1 MLGIKN
7 NLMADVSAR
16 HLGRSY
22 DALTL
27 SVERLS
33 SGLRI
38 NSAKD
43 DAAGM
48 AVRELIRADIAALRQ
63 GSRNAA
69 DAVSML
75 QSAEGGLGVMDDVLV
90 RMRELAE
97 QASTGSYSSDQRAI
111 MQQEFDELA
120 GEITRIANST
130 DFNGNNLL
138 TADTADAV
146 EISLGN
152 GLAANQ
158 TISIDKH
165 NVTAAGL
172 GIGGLKETFTG
183 RQVDATADS
192 YITNA
197 NNAARTLIFTFDTGG
212 ANGGAQTLSLTFAQN
227 TTKTLATMVTEINAL
242 SRGAVAGWD
251 AASADYNASTGTYAL
266 KLEYHES
273 GQQADTTIT
282 GHVDLTWHA
291 DAGNTNAVA
300 TADFQTRDGTGTAL
314 SIEDLASVQ
323 TSITAIDAAIN
334 EKDQY
339 RAHLGYM
346 MNRLQSASSVIDVQ
360 AENLLTA
367 ESRIADVDVAIE
379 MAQMT
384 RNQVLAQAG
393 VAMLSQANQMPQM
406 AVKLLG

>member
-7 NLMADVSAR
+7 NLMADVAAR
-16 HLGRSY
+16 HLGTSY
-22 DALTL
+22 DALAT

-97 QASTGSYSSDQRAI
+97 QSATGSYSSDQREI

-120 GEITRIANST
+120 AEITRIANST

-146 EISLGN
+146 EISLGS
-152 GLAANQ
+152 GLASGQ
-158 TISIDKH
+158 TIQIDKH
-165 NVTAAGL
+165 DVTAAGL

-183 RQVDATADS
+183 RQVDATGDS
-192 YITNA
+192 YIS
-197 NNAARTLIFTFDTGG
+197 NAANASRTLVFTFDPGG
-212 ANGGAQTLSLTFAQN
+212 ANGGAQAISLVFSTSQ
-227 TTKTLATMVTEINAL
+227 TRTLAQMVTDINAL
-242 SRGAVAGWD
+242 SRGLVSGWD

-273 GQQADTTIT
+273 GNQATTTVT
-282 GHVDLTWHA
+282 GHADLTWHA
-291 DAGNTNAVA
+291 NAGNTNQVA
-300 TADFQTRDGTGTAL
+300 ATDFQTRDGTGTAL
-314 SIEDLASVQ
+314 SIEDLSAVQ

-334 EKDQY
+334 EKDQF

-346 MNRLQSASSVIDVQ
+346 MNRLESAQSVIDVA

-367 ESRIADVDVAIE
+367 ESRISDVDVATE
-379 MAQMT
+379 MAKMT

-393 VAMLSQANQMPQM
+393 ISMLAQANQMPQM
-406 AVKLLG
+406 AIKLLG

>member
-7 NLMADVSAR
+7 NLMADAAAR
-16 HLGRSY
+16 HLGRAYNDLS
-22 DALTL
+22 T

-48 AVRELIRADIAALRQ
+48 AVRELIRADVAALTQ

-75 QSAEGGLGVMDDVLV
+75 QSAEGGLGVMDDILV

-97 QASTGSYSSDQRAI
+97 QASTGSYSSDQRSI
-111 MQQEFDELA
+111 MQLEFGELA
-120 GEITRIANST
+120 GEVTRIANST

-138 TADTADAV
+138 TVDTADAV
-146 EISLGN
+146 EISLGS

-158 TISIDKH
+158 TIEIDKH

-183 RQVDATADS
+183 RQVDATTDS

-242 SRGAVAGWD
+242 SRGAVSGWN
-251 AASADYNASTGTYAL
+251 AATADYNASTGTYAL

-273 GQQADTTIT
+273 GQQADTTVT

-300 TADFQTRDGTGTAL
+300 TADFQTRDDTGTAL
-314 SIEDLASVQ
+314 SIENLASVQ
-323 TSITAIDAAIN
+323 TAITAIDAAIQ
-334 EKDQY
+334 EKDEF

-346 MNRLQSASSVIDVQ
+346 MNRLQSATAIIDVQ
-360 AENLLTA
+360 AENLRGA
-367 ESRIADVDVAIE
+367 ESRISDVDVATE
-379 MAQMT
+379 MAAMT

-393 VAMLSQANQMPQM
+393 VSMLAQANAMPQM
-406 AVKLLG
+406 AMKLLG

>member
-7 NLMADVSAR
+7 NLMADAAAR
-16 HLGRSY
+16 HLGKSY
-22 DALTL
+22 NALST

-48 AVRELIRADIAALRQ
+48 AVRELIRADIASLRQ

-75 QSAEGGLGVMDDVLV
+75 QSAEGGLGVMDDVLI

-120 GEITRIANST
+120 DEVTRIANST

-138 TADTADAV
+138 TVDTADAV

-158 TISIDKH
+158 TIEIDKH

-183 RQVDATADS
+183 RQVDAASDN
-192 YITNA
+192 YVTNA
-197 NNAARTLIFTFDTGG
+197 ANAARSLIFTFDTGG
-212 ANGGAQTLSLTFAQN
+212 ANGGAQTLSLAFSTSETKSL
-227 TTKTLATMVTEINAL
+227 TTTVTELNAL

-273 GQQADTTIT
+273 GQQANTTVT
-282 GHVDLTWHA
+282 GHADLTWHA
-291 DAGNTNAVA
+291 DAGATNAVA
-300 TADFQTRDGTGTAL
+300 TADFQTRDGTGSAL
-314 SIEDLASVQ
+314 SIEDLAAVQ
-323 TSITAIDAAIN
+323 TSITAIDSAIN

-346 MNRLQSASSVIDVQ
+346 MNRLQSATQIIDVQ
-360 AENLLTA
+360 AENLLAA
-367 ESRIADVDVAIE
+367 ESRISDVDVAIE
-379 MAQMT
+379 MAAMT

-393 VAMLSQANQMPQM
+393 VSMLSQANQMPQM
-406 AVKLLG
+406 AMKLLG

>member
-16 HLGRSY
+16 HLGTSY
-22 DALTL
+22 SSLVQ

-48 AVRELIRADIAALRQ
+48 AVRELIRADIAGLRQ

-75 QSAEGGLGVMDDVLV
+75 QSAEGGLGVMDDVLI

-97 QASTGSYSSDQRAI
+97 QSSTGSYSSDQRTI
-111 MQQEFDELA
+111 MQAEFDELA
-120 GEITRIANST
+120 LEITRIANST

-146 EISLGN
+146 EISLGS

-158 TISIDKH
+158 TIKIDKH

-192 YITNA
+192 YIS
-197 NNAARTLIFTFDTGG
+197 NAANSSHTLTFTFDPGG
-212 ANGGAQTLSLTFAQN
+212 ANGGAQAIALTFSTSQ
-227 TTKTLATMVTEINAL
+227 TRTLAETVTGINAL
-242 SRGAVAGWD
+242 TRGLVSGWN

-273 GQQADTTIT
+273 GDQATTT
-282 GHVDLTWHA
+282 VVGHADLTWHA
-291 DAGNTNAVA
+291 NAGNTNAVA
-300 TADFQTRDGTGTAL
+300 ATDFQGRDGTGTAL
-314 SIEDLASVQ
+314 SIEDLGSVQ
-323 TSITAIDAAIN
+323 TSIAALDAAIN
-334 EKDQY
+334 EKDTF

-346 MNRLQSASSVIDVQ
+346 MNRLQSATSVIDVQ

-367 ESRIADVDVAIE
+367 QSRISDVDVASE
-379 MAQMT
+379 MAKMT

-393 VAMLSQANQMPQM
+393 ISMLSQANQMPQM
-406 AVKLLG
+406 AIKLLG